1 MASVIVNTPLA
12 VPAGREQELVELL
25 GRAVTTSLDLPPE
38 KKSIYVYPIDPK
50 LTNGPALV
58 TFFVYTAPDKTTEQ
72 KRVLVRALEDATR
85 SFFGE
90 ESGVHTVVI
99 IKIHTDENV
108 GVSGTLRVDGTVV
121 PGASSPAGNDQAAAA
136 AGQGA

>member
-1 MASVIVNTPLA
+1 MASVIVTTP
-12 VPAGREQELVELL
+12 VTIPSGREQELIEAL

-50 LTNGPALV
+50 LTSGPNTV
-58 TFFVYTAPDKTTEQ
+58 TFFVYTAPDKTTDQ

-90 ESGVHTVVI
+90 QSGVHTVVI
-99 IKIHTDENV
+99 I
-108 GVSGTLRVDGTVV
+108 
-121 PGASSPAGNDQAAAA
+121 
-136 AGQGA
+136 